1 MRIGDGWKGEKKKR
15 SSLVCASSFFT
26 FLFSFWVRHSP
37 FNCGPL
43 CVRVFAVW
51 GGEAL
56 VFFSCPMAGNRK
68 VDPAKL
74 GGKRLDSS
82 FSSFVC
88 LSPPSLHLYRLCIV
102 CWPGQNALLTRPPLL
117 KRNGTRRVHA
127 DVGCRK
133 EGWGGGLEKVVEFRP
148 SLTDVCVYF
157 FCNSLSHT
165 HDNLSVLLD
174 RSYVTS
180 SPHPKKEIDYFL
192 FFILWQNSID
202 FSFNFDHFFF
212 SVCPPIRSRARS
224 FQFMFPRCCGNRQT
238 NLKKVKKKIQKTK
251 KKIYLKRKKKR
262 KFISILFFG
271 PVKK

>member
-1 MRIGDGWKGEKKKR
+1 
-15 SSLVCASSFFT
+15 
-26 FLFSFWVRHSP
+26 
-37 FNCGPL
+37 
-43 CVRVFAVW
+43 VFAVW
-51 GGEAL
+51 GGEAF
-56 VFFSCPMAGNRK
+56 VFFFFFSCPMAGNRK

-74 GGKRLDSS
+74 GGEWLDSFRLS
-82 FSSFVC
+82 
-88 LSPPSLHLYRLCIV
+88 LSPPSLHLYRLCVV
-102 CWPGQNALLTRPPLL
+102 CWPGQNALLARPPQL
-117 KRNGTRRVHA
+117 KRNGTRLVHA

-238 NLKKVKKKIQKTK
+238 NLKKVKKKKKSRRQQQKY
-251 KKIYLKRKKKR
+251 I
-262 KFISILFFG
+262 
-271 PVKK
+271 